1 MAAKALL
8 EKLQS
13 VNEVKRSR
21 AGEEESRHFILKR
34 GCRCGLGDGGP
45 SGSLARMPEGAVMR
59 GKGKATT
66 QVVDSEADQTRRT
79 TVRKTD
85 IPWDGGER
93 SKRRFLREWRS
104 VGEGVPE
111 ITGKNGDQMG
121 EGRSAVRTSV
131 GLERISLF
139 SD

>member
-1 MAAKALL
+1 MTCPFIGAGEMAAKALL

-85 IPWDGGER
+85 IPRGGGEI
-93 SKRRFLREWRS
+93 SKRRFLREWRL
-104 VGEGVPE
+104 
-111 ITGKNGDQMG
+111 
-121 EGRSAVRTSV
+121 VR
-131 GLERISLF
+131 E
-139 SD
+139 